1 MKISDVLVIGGGPA
15 GATAAIYAARGG
27 KTVTLLYRDSGAL
40 GRAEAVGN
48 YYGFPEPVTGEQL
61 FAMGLRQAENLGVEV
76 IQNQVLSLGFQPEG
90 LTAETGS
97 EVYCGKT
104 MILATGTSRK
114 KPGIPGLKE
123 YDGMGVSYCAVC
135 DGFFCRGKAV
145 AVLGAGEYALHE
157 AGVLLP
163 LAAEV
168 TLLTNGE
175 KAPVSLPA
183 GLMVKEQPIAAL
195 EGEDGI
201 LRGVRFRDGS
211 FLETTRVFV
220 ALGEAESSDLAR
232 KLGMIIDGSRIVTNE
247 KMETNVPGL
256 FAAGDC
262 TGGLLQVAKAVSD
275 GATAGLEALKYL
287 RGQK

>member
-1 MKISDVLVIGGGPA
+1 MKICDVLVIGGGPA

-27 KTVTLLYRDSGAL
+27 KSVTLIYRDSGAL

-61 FAMGLRQAENLGVEV
+61 FSMGLRQAENLGVEV
-76 IQNQVLSLGFQPEG
+76 IQTQVLSLGFQAEG

-97 EVYCGKT
+97 GIYCGKT

-168 TLLTNGE
+168 TLLTNGTA
-175 KAPVSLPA
+175 APIELPA
-183 GLMVKEQPIAAL
+183 GLLVNQREIEAL

-211 FLETTRVFV
+211 FLETARVFV
-220 ALGEAESSDLAR
+220 AMGEAESGDLAR
-232 KLGMIIDGSRIVTNE
+232 KLGLVTEGSRIVTNE

-275 GATAGLEALKYL
+275 GATAGLEALRYL
-287 RGQK
+287 RAQK